1 VKGEVYPFILPLLS
15 TGQSIYVD
23 TVIFEPELASIVFGF
38 ARAYFMVYA
47 PVPALFVAFL
57 RQIMPRKPD
66 YEIYNAIGCQKHGKT
81 ELYRHYQQHLAQ
93 SREQFVIAPGIKGMV
108 MSVFTLLLRCGVQGD
123 KRRVHPAQGG
133 EPRAGEG
140 EIPAGKTAR

>member
-1 VKGEVYPFILPLLS
+1 MFYRNKGAYLVGLIRVKGQVFPFILPLLS

-47 PVPALFVAFL
+47 PCRRCSCCFCARSCPTSRTTRSTTPSVA
-57 RQIMPRKPD
+57 RSTARPSSIAT
-66 YEIYNAIGCQKHGKT
+66 ISST
-81 ELYRHYQQHLAQ
+81 AQ

-108 MSVFTLLLRCGVQGD
+108 MSVFTLPSYDVVFKVIKD
-123 KRRVHPAQGG
+123 EFTP
-133 EPRAGEG
+133 PR
-140 EIPAGKTAR
+140 T